1 MEHPLALR
9 LAASIAALTLAAC
22 GGSTPT
28 PALTSALPSLEA
40 TPAAT
45 ATAEPTIAVTA
56 TPLLE
61 PTGRI
66 LFSAVPT
73 TASLASIYV
82 MNADGSGVTKLTG
95 TAGGNAPA
103 WSPDGTMIAFV
114 RTGIWVMHA
123 DGSQARPIRDDPT
136 TVDQWPV
143 WSPDGRLVAFVES
156 RVCAPCGVG
165 MTSAIDVMN
174 ADGSGLHK
182 IADTLNPDRPA
193 WSPDGQ
199 SIVFAGRLD
208 DPPTAANGLQSIRLD
223 GSGLHQVTT
232 GPDSSPAF
240 SSDGRLAFLRGAT
253 TAADGTIVFSLFI
266 ANADGSA
273 PHEVKL
279 SIVAEPPLAWAP
291 GGGWI
296 ALAGATTLPILKA
309 GQWDIWIIRPD
320 GTGLLNVTNTTDRG
334 EGFPAWH

>member
-28 PALTSALPSLEA
+28 PALTSALRTPQA

-45 ATAEPTIAVTA
+45 ATPEPTIAVTA
-56 TPLLE
+56 TPPPA

-66 LFSAVPT
+66 LFSAVALKT
-73 TASLASIYV
+73 TIASIYV

-95 TAGGNAPA
+95 TAGGDAPA
-103 WSPDGTMIAFV
+103 WSPDGKMIAFL

-123 DGSQARPIRDDPT
+123 DGSQAKQIRHDPT
-136 TVDQWPV
+136 MVEQWPV
-143 WSPDGRLVAFVES
+143 WSPDGRQIAYTES
-156 RVCAPCGVG
+156 PVCGPCSPG
-165 MTSAIDVMN
+165 MVWALNVMN

-182 IADTLNPDRPA
+182 ITDTSSPDRPA

-199 SIVFAGRLD
+199 TIVFGGRMD

-232 GPDSSPAF
+232 GPDWSPTF

-273 PHEVKL
+273 PHEIKL
-279 SIVAEPPLAWAP
+279 PIVAEPPLAWSP
-291 GGGWI
+291 DGGWI
-296 ALAGATTLPILKA
+296 ALAGATTPAIVKE
-309 GQWDIWIIRPD
+309 QWDIWIVRPD
-320 GTGLLNVTNTTDRG
+320 GTGLLNLTNTSDRT
-334 EGFPAWH
+334 EEVPAWH